1 MLFEMMDIYNKLD
14 QDLFELKQHL
24 INPIVKHDEEIRTL
38 EEKKWKL
45 GKKEGDFFQVQTII

>member
-1 MLFEMMDIYNKLD
+1 MMDIYNKLD